1 MSMYSSSL
9 GSEKVGCIAIV
20 SNKYLI
26 HHYFF
31 KKTNNMSMHHYNIA
45 VLKMDIEHVCFKFI
59 SSVNPKHITET
70 GNSTIISTINNIYIF
85 MSRRVWRYQRG
96 KRKFVYQS
104 TENTMAK
111 RRKGKRTNMFSI
123 HLNILISTAIW

>member
-20 SNKYLI
+20 SNKYVM

-31 KKTNNMSMHHYNIA
+31 KKTNNMSMHHYHIA

-59 SSVNPKHITET
+59 SSVNPKNITET
-70 GNSTIISTINNIYIF
+70 GNSTIISTINNILADLYPCQEEF
-85 MSRRVWRYQRG
+85 ED
-96 KRKFVYQS
+96 
-104 TENTMAK
+104 T
-111 RRKGKRTNMFSI
+111 KGVKKNP
-123 HLNILISTAIW
+123 

>member
-1 MSMYSSSL
+1 
-9 GSEKVGCIAIV
+9 
-20 SNKYLI
+20 
-26 HHYFF
+26 
-31 KKTNNMSMHHYNIA
+31 
-45 VLKMDIEHVCFKFI
+45 
-59 SSVNPKHITET
+59 
-70 GNSTIISTINNIYIF
+70 

>member
-20 SNKYLI
+20 SNEYLI

-31 KKTNNMSMHHYNIA
+31 KKTNNMSMHHYHIA

-59 SSVNPKHITET
+59 SSVNPKNITET
-70 GNSTIISTINNIYIF
+70 GNSTIISTIYNIYIS
-85 MSRRVWRYQRG
+85 MSRRVRRYQRG
-96 KRKFVYQS
+96 KRNSNGHFALTKSKCREHNGQKK
-104 TENTMAK
+104 K
-111 RRKGKRTNMFSI
+111 RQKNKHVQYPS
-123 HLNILISTAIW
+123 